1 MSSKTQSF
9 ALGLLGHDLLPSSNV
24 MKRAARVFRNN
35 GLFKIC
41 GTRVERVLFPCAI
54 RLLLYGEEQLSCI
67 SSQRFGVS
75 QMKLGAEEVKALT
88 KVSSGKPLL
97 PELARISLL
106 HLPGLLVMPV

>member
-1 MSSKTQSF
+1 M
-9 ALGLLGHDLLPSSNV
+9 
-24 MKRAARVFRNN
+24 
-35 GLFKIC
+35 
-41 GTRVERVLFPCAI
+41 ERVLFPCAI

-106 HLPGLLVMPV
+106 HLPGLLVMSV